1 MTTRINIATASVL
14 LSFAIAAAMVA
25 PTASAARGAKST
37 IKHHSQPRIH
47 VKVPGASHV
56 GIPGPCISAYVEE
69 YLAVYTCN
77 GGLPSGG
84 TATTVPAVP
93 VEAEQPFSLLQP
105 ATVVASDDG
114 SAADSSMTADS
125 SGGDASDSC

>member
-14 LSFAIAAAMVA
+14 LSFAIGAAMVA

-47 VKVPGASHV
+47 EKMPPAPRVAV
-56 GIPGPCISAYVEE
+56 PGPCISAYVEE
-69 YLAVYTCN
+69 YFATYTCN
-77 GGLPSGG
+77 GAVPSGG
-84 TATTVPAVP
+84 RSNTVPAAP

-105 ATVVASDDG
+105 ATVVAR
-114 SAADSSMTADS
+114 
-125 SGGDASDSC
+125 